1 MMKTVKKI
9 PELRFP
15 EFEGEW
21 VTSRIGD
28 LTDVFAGG
36 TPSTLKSVFWN
47 GNIRWMNS
55 GELNLKKVT
64 EVEGRITDLGLKN
77 SSTRI
82 LPKHCILIGLAGQ
95 GKTRGTAAI
104 NMIELCTNQ
113 SVAAILPQDKL
124 FDSFFLF
131 HNIDF
136 RYDELRNLSTGEGGR
151 GGLNLQI
158 IKSVKVSL
166 PTLPEQQKIASF
178 LSSADQRIQL
188 LTQKKEKLEQY
199 KKGIMQQIF
208 SQQLRFKDE
217 NGKDYPE
224 WGEKRLGD
232 CLRYEQPTKY
242 LVESVEYSDNYNI
255 PVITAGKTFILGY
268 TDEKDGIFK
277 NDLPIILFDD
287 FTTATQFVNFPF
299 KLKSSA
305 AKILLANDNLDIKFI
320 YELMQMIKFEIG
332 GHGRH
337 WISVFS
343 NLIFDFPIYEE
354 QQKIASFLSSLDEKI
369 SLVNQQIELTRKW
382 KQGLLQKMF
391 V

>member
-1 MMKTVKKI
+1 
-9 PELRFP
+9 
-15 EFEGEW
+15 
-21 VTSRIGD
+21 
-28 LTDVFAGG
+28 
-36 TPSTLKSVFWN
+36 
-47 GNIRWMNS
+47 
-55 GELNLKKVT
+55 
-64 EVEGRITDLGLKN
+64 
-77 SSTRI
+77 
-82 LPKHCILIGLAGQ
+82 
-95 GKTRGTAAI
+95 
-104 NMIELCTNQ
+104 
-113 SVAAILPQDKL
+113 
-124 FDSFFLF
+124 
-131 HNIDF
+131 
-136 RYDELRNLSTGEGGR
+136 
-151 GGLNLQI
+151 
-158 IKSVKVSL
+158 
-166 PTLPEQQKIASF
+166 
-178 LSSADQRIQL
+178 
-188 LTQKKEKLEQY
+188 
-199 KKGIMQQIF
+199 MQQIF

-217 NGKDYPE
+217 NGKDYPDWE
-224 WGEKRLGD
+224 EKRLGD